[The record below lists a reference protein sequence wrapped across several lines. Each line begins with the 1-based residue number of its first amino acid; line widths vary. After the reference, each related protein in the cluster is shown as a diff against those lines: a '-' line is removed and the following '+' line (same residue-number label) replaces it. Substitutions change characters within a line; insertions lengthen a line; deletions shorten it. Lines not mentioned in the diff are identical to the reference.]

1 MLAKAVSLT
10 VCLSSFYTLSLSP
23 ASSSLHRDAVI
34 LQGFEEESERFFSKL
49 HGFGARTL
57 QYGPNAHQATA
68 QHISVGVY
76 KLINEI
82 KSIISSKNG
91 QFSKTIIIRIKSIRS
106 LLIVLSHSI
115 SS

>member
-1 MLAKAVSLT
+1 VPFLNNFWRFLCIQHFVYASKG
-10 VCLSSFYTLSLSP
+10 LSSFYTHSLSP

-34 LQGFEEESERFFSKL
+34 LQGFEEESERFISKL

-57 QYGPNAHQATA
+57 QYCPNAHQATA

-82 KSIISSKNG
+82 KSIISSKKVNLVK
-91 QFSKTIIIRIKSIRS
+91 Q
-106 LLIVLSHSI
+106 
-115 SS
+115 